1 MKRLLRKNSLLIA
14 GIIVGAIGGYIYW
27 RTIGCS
33 SGNCSISSKP
43 LNSMAYFALL
53 GGLLSGFFTKKEK
66 PKENT

>member
-1 MKRLLRKNSLLIA
+1 MKQLLRKHILLIA

-33 SGNCSISSKP
+33 SGTCSISSKP

-66 PKENT
+66 QKENT

>member
-1 MKRLLRKNSLLIA
+1 MKKLLRNNILLIA
-14 GIIVGAIGGYIYW
+14 GIIIGAIGGYIYW

-33 SGNCSISSKP
+33 SGTCSISSKL

-66 PKENT
+66 QKENT

>member
-1 MKRLLRKNSLLIA
+1 MKKLLRKNSLLIA

-33 SGNCSISSKP
+33 SGTCAISSKP
-43 LNSMAYFALL
+43 LNSMAYFAVF

-66 PKENT
+66 PKEEN